1 MSLTV
6 PSSRFPPMTL
16 GALNEIAE
24 SATVGPTLIVGDW
37 RLVPLADAVIV
48 AVPAATP
55 VIVNDTLD
63 DPVGIATGVC
73 TARTAGL
80 LLASATIVPVGAAA
94 ARLTVPCALA
104 PTASVD
110 ALDVTLESVGAS
122 AGEVG
127 ELELAH

>member
-1 MSLTV
+1 DSTADADVPANVAVIVPETVPLTALVEIANVALSDPAGTVMLAGTVIGSVADSVTTAPSAGAAPVSLTV

-16 GALNEIAE
+16 G
-24 SATVGPTLIVGDW
+24 
-37 RLVPLADAVIV
+37 
-48 AVPAATP
+48 
-55 VIVNDTLD
+55 
-63 DPVGIATGVC
+63 
-73 TARTAGL
+73 
-80 LLASATIVPVGAAA
+80 
-94 ARLTVPCALA
+94 ALA